1 MGKFIKVTNVSTGK
15 LELIGAGQIE
25 QIKESGSGAEILLSQ
40 DTSGI
45 ITAESLADI
54 EKYLGSKAL
63 IVGREEPYNPTVSA
77 VTFTIKN
84 SADNALLGDVTILFN
99 GEEKDTNASGVAVFY
114 NVPYGTATPY
124 SLVKSTF
131 TTVVDSVDVDAATEA
146 VIDTMTSVE

>member
-15 LELIGAGQIE
+15 LELIGVGQIE

-77 VTFTIKN
+77 VTFTITN
-84 SADNALLGDVTILFN
+84 SAGGAALEDVTILFN

-146 VIDTMTSVE
+146 VADTMTSAE